1 MKYVL
6 KYVIEQKNR
15 EKSSYGMQIKKHF
28 RAAFSDIKQSKELR
42 TAGCIIMRMIIIS
55 QYRKIYA
62 YCAKIMLDFRKLLVV
77 SYTLHYC
84 GEVALL
90 YPFLGNEAQRI

>member
-1 MKYVL
+1 
-6 KYVIEQKNR
+6 
-15 EKSSYGMQIKKHF
+15 MQIKKHF
-28 RAAFSDIKQSKELR
+28 IAAFPDIKQSKKPWI
-42 TAGCIIMRMIIIS
+42 AGRIAVRMIIIS

>member
-1 MKYVL
+1 
-6 KYVIEQKNR
+6 
-15 EKSSYGMQIKKHF
+15 
-28 RAAFSDIKQSKELR
+28 
-42 TAGCIIMRMIIIS
+42 MRMIIIS

>member
-1 MKYVL
+1 MLIFNKT
-6 KYVIEQKNR
+6 
-15 EKSSYGMQIKKHF
+15 EKCKK
-28 RAAFSDIKQSKELR
+28 K
-42 TAGCIIMRMIIIS
+42 GCIL
-55 QYRKIYA
+55 KYA

-90 YPFLGNEAQRI
+90 YSFLGNEAQRI

>member
-1 MKYVL
+1 MVK
-6 KYVIEQKNR
+6 KKAAMGCK
-15 EKSSYGMQIKKHF
+15 EKSISWLLFLMLGSYKKT
-28 RAAFSDIKQSKELR
+28 QM
-42 TAGCIIMRMIIIS
+42 AGCITARMKIIP
-55 QYRKIYA
+55 QYLKIYA